1 MKRAM
6 RLCTKFNPET
16 LFGFIKTLFT
26 LQYEIREETSNL
38 AFFSMQKLRRSARKQ
53 RIKDLCLIS

>member
-26 LQYEIREETSNL
+26 WQYEIREETSNL
-38 AFFSMQKLRRSARKQ
+38 AFFSMQKLRRSAQKQ
-53 RIKDLCLIS
+53 RIKDLCLS